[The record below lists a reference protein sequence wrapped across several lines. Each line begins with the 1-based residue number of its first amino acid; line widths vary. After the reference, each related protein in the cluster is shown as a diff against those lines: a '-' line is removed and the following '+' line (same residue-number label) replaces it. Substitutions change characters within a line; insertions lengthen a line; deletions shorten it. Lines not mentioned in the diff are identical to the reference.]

1 MRRGRASRNA
11 RARRASQPAC
21 GARVRSQLKFTA
33 KQMGRLSTKCLK
45 EEKTEKDK
53 IKKCLEKDNP
63 DGARIHAQ
71 NAIRKKSEQL
81 NYLRLASRLDA
92 VASRLDTQAKMNMV
106 GKTMANIVKTLDR
119 ALKAQNLEQISTTM
133 DSFEKQF
140 ENLDVRT
147 EFMETAMSNTTSM
160 STPEDQVNLLMQEVA
175 DEHQLDVS
183 FALDDAGQIGTTAP
197 AQQQADP
204 LADRLEALRR

>member
-1 MRRGRASRNA
+1 M
-11 RARRASQPAC
+11 
-21 GARVRSQLKFTA
+21 
-33 KQMGRLSTKCLK
+33 
-45 EEKTEKDK
+45 
-53 IKKCLEKDNP
+53 

-175 DEHQLDVS
+175 DEHQLDLAATLSNEAAIPGAPV
-183 FALDDAGQIGTTAP
+183 AAAAQPAAAQPVAEPADDLSGR
-197 AQQQADP
+197 
-204 LADRLEALRR
+204 LAALRR

>member
-1 MRRGRASRNA
+1 MPTANDRLME
-11 RARRASQPAC
+11 QIF
-21 GARVRSQLKFTA
+21 QLKFTTKQLSRQA
-33 KQMGRLSTKCLK
+33 KKA
-45 EEKTEKDK
+45 EKDEK
-53 IKKCLEKDNP
+53 AEKNKVKKAIEKGNV

-71 NAIRKKSEQL
+71 NAIRKKNEQL

-106 GKTMANIVKTLDR
+106 GKNMANIVKTLDR

-175 DEHQLDVS
+175 DEHQLDLAATLSNEAAIPGAPV
-183 FALDDAGQIGTTAP
+183 AAAAQPAAAQPVAEPADDLSGR
-197 AQQQADP
+197 
-204 LADRLEALRR
+204 LAALRR